1 MMTVPTIDRRLR
13 VMAMARPRRAAVES
27 ALVHLAD
34 AELASGGSR
43 RRRAEALAAA
53 VARIALAYV
62 RSDDF
67 EAALEVAEAAT
78 RSPAVVQLACNPEV
92 DVAAL
97 VRAEALRQLE
107 ARSFRHLAP
116 LEWRA
121 ADDRLRAAI
130 AGRLAERFRR
140 ELK

>member
-1 MMTVPTIDRRLR
+1 MAAQIDGRPR
-13 VMAMARPRRAAVES
+13 VFAMARPRRAAVEN
-27 ALVHLAD
+27 ALVQLAD
-34 AELASGGSR
+34 AEVAIGGSR
-43 RRRAEALAAA
+43 RRRADALAAA
-53 VARIALAYV
+53 VARIALAHV

-67 EAALEVAEAAT
+67 EAALELAEAAT
-78 RSPAVVQLACNPEV
+78 RSPAVVQLACDPEV

-107 ARSFRHLAP
+107 ERSFRHLSP

-140 ELK
+140 VLK